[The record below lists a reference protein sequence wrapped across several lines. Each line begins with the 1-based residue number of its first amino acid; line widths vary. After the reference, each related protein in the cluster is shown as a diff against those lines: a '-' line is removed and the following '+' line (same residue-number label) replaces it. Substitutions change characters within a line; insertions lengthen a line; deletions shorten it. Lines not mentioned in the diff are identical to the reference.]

1 MDDWKNG
8 RVVNR
13 ERFGERVVWKKEK
26 VKKWEMPSC
35 THTGKST
42 DPPSHCLAALEFKV
56 PEGSCLRLGDFQE
69 EHVKAPSRMEHP
81 THHRRSY

>member
-42 DPPSHCLAALEFKV
+42 DPPSHCLDA
-56 PEGSCLRLGDFQE
+56 FQTQSPGRQLP
-69 EHVKAPSRMEHP
+69 AFGWFSGGARQSSFQNGTPNAS
-81 THHRRSY
+81 